1 MVLHLLMIQI
11 FDCLFLC
18 MSPLLLLLPVGLVRH
33 LDQVEGL
40 SLLALLGPVG
50 QLSLDVLVDALG
62 DGLGGLEQLP
72 AHGLLGGDDLVAAVG
87 ALGHFSGFFG

>member
-1 MVLHLLMIQI
+1 
-11 FDCLFLC
+11 

-72 AHGLLGGDDLVAAVG
+72 AHGLLGRDDLVAAVG
-87 ALGHFSGFFG
+87 ALGHFSGLFDWK